1 LFKTL
6 TNFTLAK
13 FDELALL
20 MALAIVRHEQ
30 STNEHHSQVLDLRF
44 ALKF

>member
-1 LFKTL
+1 LA
-6 TNFTLAK
+6 NFTLAK

-20 MALAIVRHEQ
+20 MAPTIVCHAQ
-30 STNEHHSQVLDLRF
+30 STGEHHIQVLDLGF